1 MSCRGSCNSQEMDSS
16 SLKPSGASS
25 SSGDALSGLTFGQ
38 KIYFED
44 GGGGG
49 GSGSSSKPAKAMA
62 ALPPSRKGKAAA
74 QPQPPRC
81 QVEGCNADLTGAKT
95 YYCRHKVCGMHSKA
109 PKVFVSESAS
119 TCLGVKERR
128 EPFVVLLKF
137 VSYIARLIR
146 KSFLICCWD
155 PYITT
160 GFISYLN
167 LTKGSAAA
175 ADALQDIMS
184 AGGSHHL
191 GLLRRAIA
199 VLHHLCRVSCIS
211 SSCIYF
217 ASYLSLCSI
226 DCHGNVVCYT
236 EPGRFRSF
244 MVDFSYPSF
253 SSTARTG
260 PTGLVAANEWR
271 GVDAPPIAPALHDT
285 HPCFQG
291 SHSPSGA
298 FSIPMEILPGDC
310 LTGVSDSSC
319 ALSLLSTHTWN
330 RNSINNPPVV
340 PASSNF
346 AGSPVSHSV
355 IVSNR
360 PASSWGFRGQGDW
373 TTSHEMQHEMGL
385 AGATPS
391 SNAHFSGQL
400 EFGLHE
406 NDHCLDHGSNRAY
419 EQSGPSTHW
428 SL

>member
-109 PKVFVSESAS
+109 PKVIVAGLEQRFCQQCSRFHQLSEFDQGKRSCRRRLA
-119 TCLGVKERR
+119 GHNERR
-128 EPFVVLLKF
+128 
-137 VSYIARLIR
+137 R
-146 KSFLICCWD
+146 K
-155 PYITT
+155 PP
-160 GFISYLN
+160 
-167 LTKGSAAA
+167 
-175 ADALQDIMS
+175 
-184 AGGSHHL
+184 L
-191 GLLRRAIA
+191 GP
-199 VLHHLCRVSCIS
+199 
-211 SSCIYF
+211 F
-217 ASYLSLCSI
+217 ASRYSRLASS
-226 DCHGNVVCYT
+226 VQ

>member
-49 GSGSSSKPAKAMA
+49 SGSSSKPRLAPAKAMA

-109 PKVFVSESAS
+109 PKVIVAGLEQRFCQQCSRLVLKLLSFSRNLFV
-119 TCLGVKERR
+119 LGMKTI
-128 EPFVVLLKF
+128 VLK
-137 VSYIARLIR
+137 
-146 KSFLICCWD
+146 
-155 PYITT
+155 

-184 AGGSHHL
+184 AGGSHLL

-226 DCHGNVVCYT
+226 DCDGNVVCYT

-271 GVDAPPIAPALHDT
+271 GVDAPPLAPALHDT

-330 RNSINNPPVV
+330 RTSINNPPPAV

-385 AGATPS
+385 AGATGS
-391 SNAHFSGQL
+391 SNAHFSSQL

-406 NDHCLDHGSNRAY
+406 NDQCLDHGSSRAY